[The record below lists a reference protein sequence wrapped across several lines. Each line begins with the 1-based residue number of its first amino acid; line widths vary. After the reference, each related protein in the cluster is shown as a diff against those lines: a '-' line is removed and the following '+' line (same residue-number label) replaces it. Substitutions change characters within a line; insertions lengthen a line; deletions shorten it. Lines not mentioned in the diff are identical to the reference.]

1 MSRRSEGVRP
11 NATESHRSS
20 LGCVTDGLRRLTLV
34 EYSLGHP
41 MLTSM
46 AATSFSLDEQQHT
59 VFFPPKKDNKRLN
72 TNHSYEHTHTQS
84 CGLTPAGPR
93 SAPCPDQRFPGQKK
107 QEQQKTL
114 NPPPRSVIGR
124 LRCNRCPQSHH
135 LEDNSVLLP
144 LTGPEHDAII
154 RSDKIHRAQHI

>member
-1 MSRRSEGVRP
+1 MNP

-46 AATSFSLDEQQHT
+46 AATSFSLDEQQHS
-59 VFFPPKKDNKRLN
+59 FFPPRKDNKRLN
-72 TNHSYEHTHTQS
+72 TNHSYEHTHTHRVVDSHQL
-84 CGLTPAGPR
+84 GYG
-93 SAPCPDQRFPGQKK
+93 QRPVRISGSLDKK
-107 QEQQKTL
+107 KNKNNKRTL
-114 NPPPRSVIGR
+114 NPPPHSVIGR

-154 RSDKIHRAQHI
+154 GSDKIHRAQHI

>member
-1 MSRRSEGVRP
+1 M
-11 NATESHRSS
+11 
-20 LGCVTDGLRRLTLV
+20 TDGLRRLTLV

-59 VFFPPKKDNKRLN
+59 IFSPPKKT
-72 TNHSYEHTHTQS
+72 TNASTQITPMNTHTQS

-93 SAPCPDQRFPGQKK
+93 SAPCPGQRFPGQKKK

-114 NPPPRSVIGR
+114 NPPPHSVIGR
-124 LRCNRCPQSHH
+124 LRCNRCAQSHH

-154 RSDKIHRAQHI
+154 GSDKIHRAQHI